1 MPTQPMSPSHKNQI
15 VVGIGVFLLFITFG
29 ALYQAS
35 SQGDF
40 SDTYPKGF
48 RGGTCTIETSSATI
62 GYSGYYLSSDYEI
75 PENAIRTPNLAIQ
88 CGKMPGPGILDISID
103 LLYPESIRD
112 IPLALHLVRINDES
126 ESAGSNQD
134 KALFVREVEM
144 LVIPAQKHVSGVVT
158 HRLKLTDLGY
168 YTIYLIGR
176 NADDK
181 EFTIKIPLKVGQDW
195 KDHFK
200 KAVSTFLKKE

>member
-1 MPTQPMSPSHKNQI
+1 MPTQSMSSSHKNQI
-15 VVGIGVFLLFITFG
+15 MLGIAVFLLFITFG

-48 RGGTCTIETSSATI
+48 RSGACTIETSSATI

-75 PENAIRTPNLAIQ
+75 PENAIYTPNLAIQ
-88 CGKMPGPGILDISID
+88 CGKMPDPGILDISID

-112 IPLALHLVRINDES
+112 IPLALRLVKIDDES
-126 ESAGSNQD
+126 KSAGSNQD
-134 KALFVREVEM
+134 KTFVKEVEM
-144 LVIPAQKHVSGVVT
+144 LDIPAQKYASGVMT
-158 HRLKLTDLGY
+158 HTLKLTDLGY
-168 YTIYLIGR
+168 YAIYLIGKG
-176 NADDK
+176 ADDK
-181 EFTIKIPLKVGQDW
+181 EFTIKIPLKVGQNW

>member
-1 MPTQPMSPSHKNQI
+1 MPTQSMLSSHKNQI
-15 VVGIGVFLLFITFG
+15 TVGIAVFLLFIAFG

-75 PENAIRTPNLAIQ
+75 PVNAIYTPNLAIQ
-88 CGKMPGPGILDISID
+88 CGKMPNPGILDISID

-112 IPLALHLVRINDES
+112 IPLALRLVKIDDKS
-126 ESAGSNQD
+126 ESTSGNQD
-134 KALFVREVEM
+134 KTLVNEVEM
-144 LVIPAQKHVSGVVT
+144 LTIPARKHASGVMT
-158 HRLKLTDLGY
+158 HTLKLTDLGY
-168 YTIYLIGR
+168 YAIYLIGKG
-176 NADDK
+176 ADDK

-200 KAVSTFLKKE
+200 KAVSIFLKKE

>member
-1 MPTQPMSPSHKNQI
+1 MSTQSISSSHKNQI
-15 VVGIGVFLLFITFG
+15 MLGIAVFLLFITFG

-48 RGGTCTIETSSATI
+48 RGGACTIETSSATI

-75 PENAIRTPNLAIQ
+75 PENAIHTPNLAIQ
-88 CGKMPGPGILDISID
+88 CGKMPDPGILDISID

-112 IPLALHLVRINDES
+112 IPLALRLVKIDDES
-126 ESAGSNQD
+126 ESAGGNQN
-134 KALFVREVEM
+134 KAFVKEVEM
-144 LVIPAQKHVSGVVT
+144 LDIPAQKHASGVMT
-158 HRLKLTDLGY
+158 HTLKLTDLGY
-168 YTIYLIGR
+168 YAIYLIGKG
-176 NADDK
+176 ADDK